1 MKKTIKVKGITL
13 GEGTPKICVPMVG
26 RTTSQLIEEAR
37 LHKTL
42 DLDLVEWR
50 VDHFEQVDDLMQ
62 VKEALANI
70 RSVLTD
76 IPLIFTFRSTKEGG
90 EKEISNDH
98 YIELNKEILQT
109 GQVDFIDV
117 ELFNEEK
124 DVKTLINFAHSHDV
138 FVIVSN
144 HDFEK
149 TPPKEEI
156 VSRLRSAQD
165 LGGDIPK
172 IAVMPKTNED
182 VLALLDATNIM
193 YEKYADR
200 PIITIS
206 MGQKGAISRVA
217 GFGSALTF
225 GAAKVGSAP
234 GQIEVNELR
243 SMLNL
248 LNQ

>member
-234 GQIEVNELR
+234 GQIAVNELR